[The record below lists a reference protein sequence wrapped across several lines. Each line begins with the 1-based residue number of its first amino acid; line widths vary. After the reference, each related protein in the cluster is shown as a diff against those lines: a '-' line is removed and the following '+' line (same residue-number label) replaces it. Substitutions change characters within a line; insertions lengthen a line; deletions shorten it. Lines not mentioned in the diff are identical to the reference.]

1 MAPRQT
7 ARRLLVA
14 APALALALAVTAC
27 SPPNEEPA
35 DPNAPYT
42 LPTYSEEAE
51 APTPEAEHSSAGET
65 VTVVETTTVVEGAP
79 AEDGTAPLQGQG
91 QPAAGQADPAAP
103 TAP

>member
-51 APTPEAEHSSAGET
+51 ANTSEEEHSSAGET
-65 VTVVETTTVVEGAP
+65 TTVVETTTVFQGAP
-79 AEDGTAPLQGQG
+79 GEAGAAPLAGEG
-91 QPAAGQADPAAP
+91 QPAVGQADPAAP